1 MTTFAVGDRVR
12 VPRWA
17 HEAGKPNTGTVA
29 HVSERTIEVLQDGYQ
44 YPDGCATHTLGAG
57 SFKPEGLALVGPTF
71 TKGDKVVA
79 VEGNDHLGIKAG
91 VVYTV
96 VGSWGDGEAT
106 TLNVKSS
113 SGRRAWADAKR
124 FKQYDPKP
132 QQFELR
138 YGDKVKN
145 LHTGRVGQ
153 VFRNSRGELYVY
165 DTVRPIRDGVPA
177 AALEGY
183 EDEYPGTYDI
193 VFRRDSEEPW

>member
-12 VPRWA
+12 VGYFFGSQT
-17 HEAGKPNTGTVA
+17 HEGTVVA
-29 HVSERTIEVLQDGYQ
+29 VRSPGRLFDVIGEGIPPVSSVT
-44 YPDGCATHTLGAG
+44 PGAG
-57 SFKPEGLALVGPTF
+57 TF
-71 TKGDKVVA
+71 HAGRMWRVFSEGDKVVA
-79 VEGNDHLGIKAG
+79 VETNHGLGIRAG

-96 VGSWGDGEAT
+96 VGTHDDHHGT
-106 TLNVKSS
+106 ILNVESS

-124 FKQYDPKP
+124 FKQYVPKP

-177 AALEGY
+177 AALECY